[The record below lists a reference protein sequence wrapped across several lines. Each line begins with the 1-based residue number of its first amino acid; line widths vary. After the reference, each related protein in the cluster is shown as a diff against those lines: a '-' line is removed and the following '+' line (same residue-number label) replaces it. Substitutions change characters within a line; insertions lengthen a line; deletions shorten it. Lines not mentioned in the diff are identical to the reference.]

1 MHDNRLTNVSER
13 VHGLLQCERCQ
24 LWFKGTT
31 GLHVHLRRSHG
42 ISSFVS
48 ADGEFCSVGAS
59 DRSRGRSGVRS
70 SRLER
75 DLCSSEA
82 VVNDADADDDADDD
96 DDDDDHWWSVVP
108 ETPPLPASLD
118 GLPCSPCLSDT
129 DVEDDVED
137 DDMEEVPGSSLPPSS
152 SSFSSNSISD
162 NPFLD
167 QLLWLLNE
175 QPDRWTHS
183 RRIITARQ
191 LHPRVVEPFAEL
203 VDHLCELFQ
212 RADDNPVG
220 RASLLRLL
228 LELPLRVL
236 QVDSITHS
244 RNILSAPRRI
254 IDQQL
259 QAIATLR
266 HATGA
271 LPLCPLLWEE
281 FRDHQ
286 GNRQRHAHPPSH
298 TSSGPSSTS
307 TTSDSNTNSSSS
319 SSSSSLRPLHG
330 SLVHQLVADK
340 QLSRAALRVQS
351 PFNSAPPSEQ
361 TLQQLRE
368 LHPLP
373 GPSSGNHAWPCLP
386 SPVNLDRL
394 WPPGSEET
402 HLALVSAS
410 IRRLPRRS
418 APGPSGWTFDH
429 FKAVNTHSSHFA
441 PLLLSL
447 IPLAQQGCLPWRGLL
462 TSSTLIALSKPQGGI
477 RPIAIGD
484 AWLRLITRILMRL
497 DPCLA
502 AGHNPSI
509 ANESVLNYV
518 SEYQYGVN
526 TPCGVEMVVHQLR
539 ELVACNP
546 QALAVL
552 DLDYRNAFNLV
563 ERPAIA
569 AALVEFAPHWLPF
582 FSWSY
587 QMPSD
592 LLCQIGNNNNSVL
605 SSARGVRQGDPLGP
619 LFFSMAFRRLLDQV
633 ASDLPSFHQFAYMDD
648 HKLVLMAPPSSSSSS
663 TVQSI
668 SSSVQHLLALI
679 NRVGSPLGLQLNLP
693 KSSLWLP
700 RCSSDL
706 DALALQVRSH
716 FPDLSVVTSGVS
728 ILGVPMGSAGYVQ
741 SVMSIKLDK
750 LIQRCL
756 DRMTDCAQLPLQS
769 RLLILRQCLSTIPN
783 FWARTLH
790 IQPSSSSSLSSSSS
804 SNLEMPQSI
813 ADIFS
818 TWDEHVLNAVAGW
831 SHTSSSDLPWQLVH
845 LPLKRGGLGLRLARL
860 QHLHAF
866 AASVLSCA
874 SLYSHRTGGV
884 LLRLHPS
891 SVQRV
896 WPSFVTLHRALTG
909 QDPLLMQPPTANCCF
924 LPALDPSLTLQDAS
938 QRSRPRL
945 QKLLQQP
952 ADDGVAASLPLSP
965 TTAALAIDSGNSL
978 WLTTLPVS
986 SAHSIPDQEFRMLLR
1001 LRLRQSPLPVLF
1013 SPSTS
1018 SCPLCLL
1025 PPPLPSNHAYCCRQ
1039 VSAFITLRHDR
1050 LVSLLASHLP
1060 NAQVE
1065 RTLASLAPSM
1075 TPPVSLARL
1084 DLLVP
1089 TPSPTAVDVTIVACR
1104 HQDSSWTHTHSRA
1117 SRRKSSKYLPLLR
1130 QANLSLDFAPFIV
1143 SPFGQLSPPAL
1154 KCLRDWFP
1162 SPSVRS
1168 DISTR
1173 IAISVARGTARAACS
1188 WLRRTSSLTLA
1199 SSIGE
1204 F

>member
-1 MHDNRLTNVSER
+1 MSVDGAFCSLDASSRSRERSGGRSRRSER
-13 VHGLLQCERCQ
+13 N
-24 LWFKGTT
+24 
-31 GLHVHLRRSHG
+31 
-42 ISSFVS
+42 
-48 ADGEFCSVGAS
+48 
-59 DRSRGRSGVRS
+59 
-70 SRLER
+70 
-75 DLCSSEA
+75 LCSS
-82 VVNDADADDDADDD
+82 DADDDADGNDVD
-96 DDDDDHWWSVVP
+96 GQ
-108 ETPPLPASLD
+108 TPPLPASLD
-118 GLPCSPCLSDT
+118 ASPCSPPLSDP
-129 DVEDDVED
+129 DPDDEVD
-137 DDMEEVPGSSLPPSS
+137 DDMEVPASSLPSV
-152 SSFSSNSISD
+152 SNNISG
-162 NPFLD
+162 NLFLD
-167 QLLWLLNE
+167 QLLCSLNE

-191 LHPRVVEPFAEL
+191 LHPRVVEPFGDL
-203 VDHLCELFQ
+203 VEHLCDLFLQ
-212 RADDNPVG
+212 TAEDNPVG
-220 RASLLRLL
+220 RPSLLRLL

-244 RNILSAPRRI
+244 RNILSTPRRI

-259 QAIATLR
+259 QAITALR
-266 HATGA
+266 HASDP
-271 LPLCPLLWEE
+271 LPLRPPLWE
-281 FRDHQ
+281 FPHHQ
-286 GNRQRHAHPPSH
+286 GNRQHQAHLASH
-298 TSSGPSSTS
+298 TPSGPSAT
-307 TTSDSNTNSSSS
+307 SSSS
-319 SSSSSLRPLHG
+319 DPNATSSSLRPLHG

-368 LHPLP
+368 LHPSP
-373 GPSSGNHAWPCLP
+373 DNSSPSNHAWPSLP
-386 SPVNLDRL
+386 ASLNVDRL
-394 WPPGSEET
+394 WPPDADDAL
-402 HLALVSAS
+402 LALVSNS

-418 APGPSGWTFDH
+418 APGPSGWTYDH
-429 FKAVNTHSSHFA
+429 FKAVNTHSTHFA

-447 IPLAQQGCLPWRGLL
+447 IPLAQQGRLPWRGLL

-484 AWLRLITRILMRL
+484 AWLRLITRMLMRL

-509 ANESVLNYV
+509 ASESVLNYV

-526 TPCGVEMVVHQLR
+526 TPCGVEMVVHQVR
-539 ELVACNP
+539 ELVACHP

-587 QMPSD
+587 QTPSD
-592 LLCQIGNNNNSVL
+592 LLCQIGPLSSSSSNNNSNLVI

-619 LFFSMAFRRLLDQV
+619 LFFSMAFRRLLDRV

-648 HKLVLMAPPSSSSSS
+648 HKLVFMAPPSSSSLALPIS
-663 TVQSI
+663 TAVN
-668 SSSVQHLLALI
+668 HLLTLI
-679 NRVGSPLGLQLNLP
+679 RNVGSPLGLQLNLS
-693 KSSLWLP
+693 KSSLWLT
-700 RCSSDL
+700 RCPSDL
-706 DALALQVRSH
+706 HPLALQVRSQVSS
-716 FPDLSVVTSGVS
+716 LSVVTSGVS
-728 ILGVPMGSAGYVQ
+728 ILGVPMGSAGFVQ
-741 SVMSIKLDK
+741 SVMSTKLDK

-756 DRMTDCAQLPLQS
+756 DRMTDCPQLPLQS

-790 IQPSSSSSLSSSSS
+790 SHAHPSSTSPSIAPSH
-804 SNLEMPQSI
+804 LEMPQSI
-813 ADIFS
+813 PNIFS
-818 TWDEHVLNAVAGW
+818 TWDDHVLNAVATW

-866 AASVLSCA
+866 AASVLDCA

-884 LLRLHPS
+884 PLRLHPS

-896 WPSFVTLHRALTG
+896 WPFFVTLHRALTG
-909 QDPLLMQPPTANCCF
+909 QDPLLMQPPTANCGF
-924 LPALDPSLTLQDAS
+924 LPALDPSLTLQDAT

-952 ADDGVAASLPLSP
+952 ADDEVAASLPLSP
-965 TTAALAIDSGNSL
+965 TTATLAIDSSNSL

-1001 LRLRQSPLPVLF
+1001 LRLRQAPLPVLF

-1039 VSAFITLRHDR
+1039 VSALITHRHDR
-1050 LVSLLASHLP
+1050 LISLLASHVP

-1104 HQDSSWTHTHSRA
+1104 HQDSSWTHTYSRA
-1117 SRRKSSKYLPLLR
+1117 FQRKTSKYLPLLR
-1130 QANLSLDFAPFIV
+1130 QAHLSLDFVPFIV
-1143 SPFGQLSPPAL
+1143 SPFGQFSPPAL
-1154 KCLRDWFP
+1154 QCLLDWFP
-1162 SPSVRS
+1162 SPSVRA

-1173 IAISVARGTARAACS
+1173 IAISVARGTARTACS
-1188 WLRRTSSLTLA
+1188 WLRRTSSLTLT
-1199 SSIGE
+1199 SSLDE
-1204 F
+1204 L